1 LGWRW
6 EKYVLTPAQRST
18 RARIAA
24 NTRWSGENGKANAE
38 RAQAG
43 LKAKFVRE
51 TRERFPE
58 LSEPEIQRRAES
70 AYRAHMQRLALKSS
84 KARQISPIPTAKP
97 KISPI
102 PTVKA
107 G

>member
-1 LGWRW
+1 M
-6 EKYVLTPAQRST
+6 LTPAQRSV

-24 NTRWSGENGKANAE
+24 NTRWAGEDGKANAL

-43 LKAKFVRE
+43 LKAKFIRE

-58 LSEPEIQRRAES
+58 LADSEIQRRGES

-84 KARQISPIPTAKP
+84 KAR
-97 KISPI
+97 
-102 PTVKA
+102 TVGGDA
-107 G
+107 A

>member
-1 LGWRW
+1 M
-6 EKYVLTPAQRST
+6 LTPAQRSV

-24 NTRWSGENGKANAE
+24 NTRWAGEDGKANAL

-43 LKAKFVRE
+43 LKAKFIRE

-58 LSEPEIQRRAES
+58 LADSEIQRRGES

-84 KARQISPIPTAKP
+84 RPARWVVTPRESPIRP
-97 KISPI
+97 KRAP
-102 PTVKA
+102 P
-107 G
+107 

>member
-1 LGWRW
+1 MPA
-6 EKYVLTPAQRST
+6 LTPAQRSI

-24 NTRWSGENGKANAE
+24 LTRWSAEDGKPNAL

-43 LKAKFVRE
+43 LRAKFVRE
-51 TRERFPE
+51 VRDRFPDLGDAE
-58 LSEPEIQRRAES
+58 VERRAES

-84 KARQISPIPTAKP
+84 KARGAKADA
-97 KISPI
+97 
-102 PTVKA
+102 VELAVDGGA